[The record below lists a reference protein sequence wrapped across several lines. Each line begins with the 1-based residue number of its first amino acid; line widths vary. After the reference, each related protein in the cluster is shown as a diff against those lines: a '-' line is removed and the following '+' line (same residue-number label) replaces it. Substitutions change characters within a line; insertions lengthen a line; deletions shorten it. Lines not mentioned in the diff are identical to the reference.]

1 MDELLT
7 IREVAGKLKISV
19 SSVYR
24 YVEKGLFPHT
34 KIGTNIRFT
43 QEHIT
48 AFLDNN
54 PVKANPDEAYKPSL
68 AELKAMYDLL

>member
-24 YVEKGLFPHT
+24 YVETGRFPHI

-43 QEHIT
+43 QEHIA
-48 AFLDNN
+48 AFLDKN
-54 PVKANPDEAYKPSL
+54 PVKANQDKAYEPSPD
-68 AELKAMYDLL
+68 ELKAMYDLL

>member
-24 YVEKGLFPHT
+24 YVESGRFPHI

-43 QEHIT
+43 QEHIA
-48 AFLDNN
+48 AFLDKN
-54 PVKANPDEAYKPSL
+54 PVKANPDKPYEPSP
-68 AELKAMYDLL
+68 AELQAMYDLL